1 MRPPPPPRPSPR
13 TALAPAISPPTA
25 RRRRPSPFVP
35 QLLSV
40 GGMPKTLSR
49 RRVTYDREFKLKVV
63 REALKRPVG
72 RRIRPTC
79 SNYPSV
85 EPCQLRKWIR
95 ALQYEAERGDRGSSC
110 DSEPEDDSL
119 PPLHAG
125 VSFEAALP
133 PDVEERARKEGL
145 SPTDVAL
152 REQAEADAWTAAAHA
167 RFAAVQMEQAMT
179 AGGAWPR
186 RRRPTCRRARS
197 SSPPPLEFVGALPLR
212 CGGARR
218 RCGSPSPPH
227 TPRSVAAAARPPTP
241 PSPPPPRRRRR
252 RGGRRR
258 APPPRAP
265 PAAGVGAGERRPHRL
280 PPPSATIT
288 PPDLSPISLN
298 PDEEG
303 GAPRARRG
311 APSTST
317 SGRRPP
323 LAAPRVPPRALGAAH
338 LLQPRRAGAAGG
350 VRARERGR
358 RRGRPVPPRHLQEYG
373 GIRARRRPPR
383 DPPRVKRRAGPTCLR
398 FFLVLMTCPTSHLDL
413 RGRIEAA
420 SPFLVRHRRKFR
432 GSAVYI

>member
-1 MRPPPPPRPSPR
+1 
-13 TALAPAISPPTA
+13 
-25 RRRRPSPFVP
+25 
-35 QLLSV
+35 
-40 GGMPKTLSR
+40 MPKTLSR

-179 AGGAWPR
+179 AGGGLA
-186 RRRPTCRRARS
+186 
-197 SSPPPLEFVGALPLR
+197 PPPPPHLPPSAQFLCPPLPSSFVGAAPAALA
-212 CGGARR
+212 GG
-218 RCGSPSPPH
+218 C
-227 TPRSVAAAARPPTP
+227 TPQMWVALAAAHAAL
-241 PSPPPPRRRRR
+241 
-252 RGGRRR
+252 GGGNGRRR

-280 PPPSATIT
+280 PPLAVGDDHAAHQPLA
-288 PPDLSPISLN
+288 DLAEP
-298 PDEEG
+298 
-303 GAPRARRG
+303 RRG
-311 APSTST
+311 EAA
-317 SGRRPP
+317 RPREP
-323 LAAPRVPPRALGAAH
+323 GAAR
-338 LLQPRRAGAAGG
+338 PRR
-350 VRARERGR
+350 R
-358 RRGRPVPPRHLQEYG
+358 
-373 GIRARRRPPR
+373 
-383 DPPRVKRRAGPTCLR
+383 
-398 FFLVLMTCPTSHLDL
+398 
-413 RGRIEAA
+413 
-420 SPFLVRHRRKFR
+420 
-432 GSAVYI
+432 